1 MSDFCSTFV
10 PDFNRNMKKTYIQPE
25 IETMVLA
32 AGENMMVGDPASGGT
47 FPSIL
52 PSNPAPR
59 KRDQVF

>member
-1 MSDFCSTFV
+1 
-10 PDFNRNMKKTYIQPE
+10 MKKTYIQPE